1 MACRKDRCPG
11 SGRSRWSQYP
21 SPIARARFAPFLVSQ
36 HAGEDHVGQ
45 APLEGAHGHHGR
57 PAAGPAGVVVGAALG
72 RVPQLHDGHDV
83 QGPGDAPAERAPPL
97 GAADKGG
104 APSTLRAQNRSVC
117 RVMICPGFSQDY
129 PLMPKVVLSQ
139 GSWGCLIQCAAFSS
153 LTYR

>member
-1 MACRKDRCPG
+1 M
-11 SGRSRWSQYP
+11 
-21 SPIARARFAPFLVSQ
+21 
-36 HAGEDHVGQ
+36 VGF
-45 APLEGAHGHHGR
+45 
-57 PAAGPAGVVVGAALG
+57 
-72 RVPQLHDGHDV
+72 PQLHDGHDV

-153 LTYR
+153 LTYRWRDIFYSFFKFQVRVMEISSGKPTLS